1 MDDTKLAAIV
11 DAIVRELQASGA
23 VRTNG
28 ADSAASAPVSPSL
41 SAPSAVPIKPRQATS
56 SANLSIDLPDPVT
69 DDQRY
74 NAWCCARLMDEF
86 SDDPDDSHL
95 FPAPRPQF
103 IQVGE
108 YMVVDIC
115 MRMLEPRE
123 LYNANGFPRS
133 YIIDQDIDGTRWPKS
148 EQVARCGNSVPPPFA
163 EALVRANMP
172 QYCVW
177 RIAA

>member
-1 MDDTKLAAIV
+1 MDV
-11 DAIVRELQASGA
+11 
-23 VRTNG
+23 
-28 ADSAASAPVSPSL
+28 
-41 SAPSAVPIKPRQATS
+41 
-56 SANLSIDLPDPVT
+56 
-69 DDQRY
+69 
-74 NAWCCARLMDEF
+74 F
-86 SDDPDDSHL
+86 SDEPDDSNL

-172 QYCVW
+172 ELCVW
-177 RIAA
+177 QMAA